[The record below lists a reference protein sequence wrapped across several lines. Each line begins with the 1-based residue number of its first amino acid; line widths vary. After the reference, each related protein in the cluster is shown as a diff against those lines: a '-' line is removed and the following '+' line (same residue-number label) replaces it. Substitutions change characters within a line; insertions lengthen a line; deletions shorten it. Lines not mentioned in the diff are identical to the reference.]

1 MDGLLLLKYILG
13 ADSLSGSSVLA
24 LVLGLSVL
32 TTWRLA
38 LLYCAKHLLHFDEAR
53 QKAGERGWEG
63 EGGGE
68 RERERVRER
77 KREEETEHPLL
88 GWMCF

>member
-1 MDGLLLLKYILG
+1 ML
-13 ADSLSGSSVLA
+13 VLA
-24 LVLGLSVL
+24 LGPRVL

-53 QKAGERGWEG
+53 QKAGERGWE
-63 EGGGE
+63 EGGGGEREIE

-77 KREEETEHPLL
+77 EREEETEHP
-88 GWMCF
+88 